1 MIHLR
6 LTVPGQID
14 QGIVDLLCADQR
26 VFNVV
31 VLREAMVS
39 PVGDMLLCDIA
50 REAASDVV
58 ARLREMGIGDDAG
71 LALQDIEAISSQAA
85 DAADRAA
92 PGSPEDGIVWD
103 MVVAQARS
111 DARAS
116 WAFFAF
122 LTLAS
127 LIAAVAVLTD
137 SSILVVGAMVV
148 GPEFGPVAAIAV
160 GTVLGLHRLVLD
172 AVTLLVAGFAAAI
185 VVTTSTALVWRALG
199 WVTAADLSADRPL
212 TGFIWRPDRW
222 SFVVALLAGAAGVLS
237 LTAGRTD
244 ALVGVF
250 ISVTT
255 VPAAGNLALAV
266 ALGVPSEISGSLVQ
280 LGVNLLGMVIAGC
293 CVLTTQRISS
303 GRHGGAA
310 GIRSLGA
317 GAPGRVAGVAGVLRT
332 SPQRPQRE
340 GRDR

>member
-14 QGIVDLLCADQR
+14 QSIVDLLCADPR
-26 VFNVV
+26 AFNVV
-31 VLREAMVS
+31 LLRDAMVS
-39 PVGDMLLCDIA
+39 PRGDMLLCDVA
-50 REAASDVV
+50 REAASDIV
-58 ARLREMGIGDDAG
+58 AQLRQIGIGEDAG
-71 LALQDIEAISSQAA
+71 LALEDIEAISSQAA

-116 WAFFAF
+116 WAFFSF

-127 LIAAVAVLTD
+127 LIASIAVLTD

-160 GTVLGLHRLVLD
+160 GTVLGVHRLVLG
-172 AVTLLVAGFAAAI
+172 AGRLLVAGFAAAI
-185 VVTTSTALVWRALG
+185 VLTTLTALIWRALG
-199 WVTAADLSADRPL
+199 WITAADLTGERPL

-266 ALGVPSEISGSLVQ
+266 ALGVPSEISGSLLQ

-293 CVLTTQRISS
+293 CVLTVQRISS
-303 GRHGGAA
+303 GRYDR
-310 GIRSLGA
+310 IR
-317 GAPGRVAGVAGVLRT
+317 RMLRD
-332 SPQRPQRE
+332 QQE
-340 GRDR
+340 GQTQDS